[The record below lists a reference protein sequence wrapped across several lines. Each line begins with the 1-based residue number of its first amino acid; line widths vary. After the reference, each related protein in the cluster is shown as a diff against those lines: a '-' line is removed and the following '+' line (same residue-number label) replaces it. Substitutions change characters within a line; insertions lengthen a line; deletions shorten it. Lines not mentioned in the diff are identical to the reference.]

1 MMSPEER
8 RQAIRA
14 RVAAQLAG
22 TEMRTFEVPAD
33 ELRQGDWLV
42 SIGACWGLAG
52 LGRPKHFSSLNL
64 RDGGACVVARI
75 DNDYAGVDV
84 ILEGRDGDGYTLPNN
99 ATCTIR
105 RRVPVGQ

>member
-33 ELRQGDWLV
+33 ELRQGDWLDA
-42 SIGACWGLAG
+42 IGSSFGLAG
-52 LGRPKHFSSLNL
+52 LGRPQHFAAMTFKSPA
-64 RDGGACVVARI
+64 RVAARTDAPGG
-75 DNDYAGVDV
+75 GVDV
-84 ILEGRDGDGYTLPNN
+84 DLEDYEDGLRMPLN
-99 ATCTIR
+99 APCTIR